1 MLKIKDNI
9 DLKELEKFGFKEEHW
24 GYIYYPKGNSPQT
37 RYFSSI
43 KIDGD
48 THKDWWSYKV
58 LSFDFTNM
66 SMWCND
72 LEQLESDFEN
82 IQYSYNEFK
91 KLVNDLKKANLVEEV
106 DD

>member
-1 MLKIKDNI
+1 MLKIRDNI
-9 DLKELEKFGFKEEHW
+9 DLKELEKFGFKEKHW
-24 GYIYYPKGNSPQT
+24 GYIYYPKNNSPQT

-48 THKDWWSYKV
+48 IHV
-58 LSFDFTNM
+58 LSFDLENM

-72 LEQLESDFEN
+72 LKQLELDFEN